1 MLLPNKQ
8 SDQYISSFRT
18 IAANVDTAP
27 EKISIDFEQSVVRAM
42 KEVFPNATV
51 QGCNFHLKKAVFSN
65 VGFKG
70 CLPLFNNDENFQV
83 GLELIYALSLV
94 PEPEIAHAWVDV
106 VRPFFT
112 EHFPDSEEVDDFL
125 HYFERNFIG
134 LVRYDGTRRNPMFAY
149 SMWNIHARVM
159 NGDPTTNNAVES
171 WNARWNR
178 SMGTNHNIA
187 RVIKGFMNEDS
198 LARAKFH
205 EFVSGGQQ
213 SSNPSRE
220 ARKSYNHDNL
230 VRALEQFTPE
240 NLKDFLCEMRNFV

>member
-1 MLLPNKQ
+1 M
-8 SDQYISSFRT
+8 
-18 IAANVDTAP
+18 
-27 EKISIDFEQSVVRAM
+27 
-42 KEVFPNATV
+42 
-51 QGCNFHLKKAVFSN
+51 
-65 VGFKG
+65 
-70 CLPLFNNDENFQV
+70 
-83 GLELIYALSLV
+83 IYALSLV
-94 PEPEIAHAWVDV
+94 PEPEIVHAWVDV

-178 SMGTNHNIA
+178 SMGTNHNVG

-198 LARAKFH
+198 LQQELNSMSLCREDSSQVIHGGKQERATITTILLGH
-205 EFVSGGQQ
+205 WN
-213 SSNPSRE
+213 SSLPR
-220 ARKSYNHDNL
+220 
-230 VRALEQFTPE
+230 T
-240 NLKDFLCEMRNFV
+240 